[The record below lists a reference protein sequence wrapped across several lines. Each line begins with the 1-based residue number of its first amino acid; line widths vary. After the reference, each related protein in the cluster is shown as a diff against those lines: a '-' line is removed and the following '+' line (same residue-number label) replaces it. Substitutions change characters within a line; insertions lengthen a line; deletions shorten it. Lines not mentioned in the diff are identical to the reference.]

1 MLTQSPTLPP
11 RPSPWTPQTAWVLLS
26 LAAIVLSAYQAGLGR
41 WGVDLIN
48 WGGWPQLREFLV
60 ASLRP
65 DLSTDFLAVI
75 ARATFVT
82 LAYAVLGTGLSVGL
96 GLVGGLLSAEIWWQ
110 TVFPGRLGQ
119 GVWLITRGLLAF
131 PRAIHELIWG
141 LLLLQVLGLNPL
153 VGILAIAIPFGA
165 IVSKVFSEILDET
178 PRQPLQA
185 LLNAGVSPL
194 AALLYGLLPQAL
206 PNLLSYTFYR
216 FECSLRSAAVLGVI
230 GAGGLGY
237 EIFLSLQSLRYEQLW
252 TGFYALIALN
262 GLVDAWSALVRRRMG
277 FTSRLDINQ
286 RPGKTS
292 PETEETDS
300 SVGAHRLHPPN
311 PNAPVESPLSH
322 DQVSKE
328 AHRLCLPDTN
338 LPPNATPQKQPKADW
353 VLRLSWLGVGLAV
366 PLAWWFVGVDFS
378 ILWAPRTQRLAQD
391 ILAHGWPSLP
401 NWGELITLARLSYLT
416 LVMSILAIALAGVGG
431 ILFSFPAAQTF
442 LLPGGLLRPVGQR
455 QRQFPWVAYTLLL
468 GSRLVLLVSRAI
480 PAPIWALVLLF
491 VLFPGVLPGALALA
505 AHNFGILGRLMAE
518 VNENLDDRPVRAL
531 RSLGAQAPALVLY
544 GILPQNLPRFLA
556 YILYRWDVCLRE
568 TVIVGL
574 VGAGGLGR
582 LITEQIS
589 SFDFGGVI
597 ITLGAFLLLTFAV
610 DVISGQMRAALR
622 D

>member
-1 MLTQSPTLPP
+1 MTLPLSQSSMP
-11 RPSPWTPQTAWVLLS
+11 TIPSRPSPWTTRTVWLLLS
-26 LAAIVLSAYQAGLGR
+26 LGAIALSAYQAGLGR
-41 WGVDLIN
+41 GADLIN

-65 DLSTDFLAVI
+65 DLSADFLTVI
-75 ARATFVT
+75 ARATLVT
-82 LAYAVLGTGLSVGL
+82 LAYAVLGTVLSVGL
-96 GLVGGLLSAEIWWQ
+96 GLAGGLLSAEIWWQ
-110 TVFPGRLGQ
+110 TVFPGRWRRLGR
-119 GVWLITRGLLAF
+119 GAWLITRGLLAF

-141 LLLLQVLGLNPL
+141 LLLLQILGLNPL

-185 LLNAGVSPL
+185 LLHAGVSPL
-194 AALLYGLLPQAL
+194 PALLYGLLPQAL

-216 FECSLRSAAVLGVI
+216 FECSLRSAAVLGII

-237 EIFLSLQSLRYEQLW
+237 EIFLSLQSLRYDQLW

-262 GLVDAWSALVRRRMG
+262 GLVDAWSAWVRRRMG

-286 RPGKTS
+286 RPGKPS
-292 PETEETDS
+292 LATDPP
-300 SVGAHRLHPPN
+300 VGAHRMRPPFLDT
-311 PNAPVESPLSH
+311 PPTEKPQAP
-322 DQVSKE
+322 
-328 AHRLCLPDTN
+328 
-338 LPPNATPQKQPKADW
+338 PQADW
-353 VLRLSWLGVGLAV
+353 VLQLSWLGAGLAI
-366 PLAWWFVGVDFS
+366 PLAWWYVGVDLG
-378 ILWAPRTQRLAQD
+378 ILWAPRTQRLMQD
-391 ILAHGWPSLP
+391 ILTTGTPHLP
-401 NWGELITLARLSYLT
+401 DWATVLTLARLSYLT

-455 QRQFPWVAYTLLL
+455 QSGFPWIAYTLLL

-531 RSLGAQAPALVLY
+531 RSLGAPAPSLVLY

-589 SFDFGGVI
+589 SFDFGGVMV
-597 ITLGAFLLLTFAV
+597 TLGAFLLLTVAV
-610 DVISGQMRAALR
+610 DLVSSQMRAALR